1 MINTIRNILI
11 ITTFLVFGLLM
22 AHIIECSNSNHKYN
36 KVLGDKEQI
45 DTISLQDSVKQF
57 IKQMNLNHP
66 DIVYAQAVL
75 ESGNFQSD
83 LFKNNHNMFGMK
95 EPLSR
100 NTVALGTKN
109 GYAYYKN
116 WQHSIIDYALYQS
129 TYLMDKGHYRSLSRQ
144 SYLERLA
151 RIYAAD
157 PNYITKLNKI
167 INGQY
172 F

>member
-1 MINTIRNILI
+1 MKHLVGIVTSIILLFLIGTIVHNC
-11 ITTFLVFGLLM
+11 T
-22 AHIIECSNSNHKYN
+22 NSYKYK
-36 KVLGDKEQI
+36 KVLNNNKEQI
-45 DTISLQDSVKQF
+45 DSLSLQDSVKQF
-57 IKQMNLNHP
+57 IKQMNLNHA

-75 ESGNFQSD
+75 ESGNFTSD
-83 LFKNNHNMFGMK
+83 VFINNHNMFGMK
-95 EPLSR
+95 EPLVR
-100 NTVALGTKN
+100 NTVALGTRN

-129 TYLMDKGHYRSLSRQ
+129 TYLMDKGQYRSLSRQ
-144 SYLERLA
+144 AYLERLA

-157 PNYITKLNKI
+157 PNYIIKLNKI